1 MKVKYVALNR
11 VTSLNSIFLI
21 RKYNPNIVKV
31 NENAIIDYSRLQE
44 NRFGRS
50 YTDYVDGNSLT
61 VSLLNTWSLTH

>member
-11 VTSLNSIFLI
+11 VTSLNNIFLI